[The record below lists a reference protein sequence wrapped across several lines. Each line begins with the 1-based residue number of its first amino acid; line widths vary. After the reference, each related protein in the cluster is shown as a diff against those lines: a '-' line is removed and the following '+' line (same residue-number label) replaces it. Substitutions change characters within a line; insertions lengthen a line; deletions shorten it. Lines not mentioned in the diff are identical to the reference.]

1 MSGRANTLEGT
12 LREIGMTQA
21 DLARR
26 IDSNPV
32 TVNRWARGHHRPHQ
46 LYRKAIVKVL
56 RSNGADVT
64 VESLWP

>member
-1 MSGRANTLEGT
+1 
-12 LREIGMTQA
+12 MTQA